1 MTIRKLLQLSKREVR
16 MEIVETESRERFGIC
31 FRINLTGFADVFDV
45 RVKKRK
51 LGMSLRTFA

>member
-16 MEIVETESRERFGIC
+16 MEIVETESRERFGIY